1 MAAIL
6 VDTEEGRDWSFS
18 WRRRFFVWEED
29 LFGNLLEDLNGHVV
43 LGGVDE
49 WRWRLED
56 HGSFLVRSA

>member
-29 LFGNLLEDLNGHVV
+29 LFDNLLEDLNVHVM

-49 WRWRLED
+49 
-56 HGSFLVRSA
+56 